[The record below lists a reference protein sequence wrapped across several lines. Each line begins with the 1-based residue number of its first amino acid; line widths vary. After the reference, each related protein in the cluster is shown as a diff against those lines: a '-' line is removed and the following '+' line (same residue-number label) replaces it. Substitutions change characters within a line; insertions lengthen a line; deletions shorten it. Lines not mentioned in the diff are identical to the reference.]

1 MSDKEIKK
9 MKKNEL
15 RKTAGK
21 TAVAL
26 GNIVKIGIGAGLIL
40 ANVAMTAVGAILC
53 AITLQ
58 D

>member
-1 MSDKEIKK
+1 